1 MTDNTARDRFL
12 TQSLTGE
19 TPKTALHRFR
29 AAYENRYTWDSDFPG
44 YTTKLELKQGD
55 ETYTGEIKVNSDL
68 SVAVSGIEDE
78 KVTESVYN
86 HMRDVITHRK
96 RNTFEKA
103 HGKNTF
109 TLGEEDSTGAV
120 EILVKGDSMGSNYKI
135 RGTEIC
141 QVSRVMGPM
150 SFVINTNESLD
161 TGEGYISTGYNAIF
175 RDAKTNDLKARRE
188 FDEGYE
194 KLGKYYVPKYQA
206 IESIDPNSD
215 KITTEFIFSETKL
228 LEPSAVV

>member
-1 MTDNTARDRFL
+1 MTDSTARDRF
-12 TQSLTGE
+12 Q
-19 TPKTALHRFR
+19 K
-29 AAYENRYTWDSDFPG
+29 AYDNRYTWDSEFPG

-55 ETYTGEIKVNSDL
+55 ETYTADIKVNKDL
-68 SVAVSGIEDE
+68 SVEVSGIEDE
-78 KVTESVYN
+78 KVKESVYN

-96 RNTFEKA
+96 RNTFENA
-103 HGKNTF
+103 HGKSTF
-109 TLGEEDSTGAV
+109 TLGEEDNTGAV

-150 SFVINTNESLD
+150 AFVINTNESLD

-175 RDAKTNDLKARRE
+175 RDSKTNDLKAKRE
-188 FDEGYE
+188 FDESYE
-194 KLGKYYVPKYQA
+194 KLGKYYVPKHQA
-206 IESIDPNSD
+206 IESIDPDAD

-228 LEPSAVV
+228 LEPAAVV

>member
-1 MTDNTARDRFL
+1 MTDSTARDRF
-12 TQSLTGE
+12 Q
-19 TPKTALHRFR
+19 K
-29 AAYENRYTWDSDFPG
+29 AYDNRYTWDSEFPG

-55 ETYTGEIKVNSDL
+55 ETYTADIKVNKDL
-68 SVAVSGIEDE
+68 SVEVSGIEDE
-78 KVTESVYN
+78 KVKESVYN

-103 HGKNTF
+103 HGKSTF
-109 TLGEEDSTGAV
+109 TLGEEDNTGAV

-150 SFVINTNESLD
+150 AFVINTNESLD

-175 RDAKTNDLKARRE
+175 RDSKTNDLKAKRE
-188 FDEGYE
+188 FDESYE
-194 KLGKYYVPKYQA
+194 KLGKYYVPKHQA
-206 IESIDPNSD
+206 IESIDPDAD

-228 LEPSAVV
+228 LEPAAVV

>member
-29 AAYENRYTWDSDFPG
+29 AAYENRYTWDSEFPG
-44 YTTKLELKQGD
+44 YNTKLELKQGEEVYKAD
-55 ETYTGEIKVNSDL
+55 IKVNKDL
-68 SVAVSGIEDE
+68 SVEVSGIEDE
-78 KVTESVYN
+78 KVSESVYN

-120 EILVKGDSMGSNYKI
+120 DILVKGDSMGSNYRI

-150 SFVINTNESLD
+150 AFVINTNESLD

-175 RDAKTNDLKARRE
+175 RDSKTNDLKAKRE
-188 FDEGYE
+188 FEESYE
-194 KLGKYYVPKYQA
+194 KLGKYYIPKHQA

-215 KITTEFIFSETKL
+215 KITTEFIFSESKL
-228 LEPSAVV
+228 LESAAVV